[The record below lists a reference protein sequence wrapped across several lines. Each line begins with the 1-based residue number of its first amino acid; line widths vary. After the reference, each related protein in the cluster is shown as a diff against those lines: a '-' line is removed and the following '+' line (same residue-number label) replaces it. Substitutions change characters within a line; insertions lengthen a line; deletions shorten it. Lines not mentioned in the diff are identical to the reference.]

1 MLTKEDIF
9 ACRRF
14 DDVIAVASYPI
25 DMHHPIGG
33 DCTLEWCP
41 DCYDIPYRC
50 LIPKKV
56 GNLIL
61 SGRCISAT
69 HDAMASSRV
78 MSICMAV
85 GEAAGKAAQIAVKSG
100 VKPADIDV
108 KQLQQALRDEGVYFR
123 D

>member
-1 MLTKEDIF
+1 
-9 ACRRF
+9 
-14 DDVIAVASYPI
+14 
-25 DMHHPIGG
+25 
-33 DCTLEWCP
+33 
-41 DCYDIPYRC
+41 
-50 LIPKKV
+50 
-56 GNLIL
+56 
-61 SGRCISAT
+61 
-69 HDAMASSRV
+69 